1 MRDQRYRVLVTDE
14 VDAEG
19 VALLRNHPNI
29 EVVERP
35 TRPLP
40 ELLEEIAEY
49 DALVGRSATR
59 ISRELLDRGTRLRVI
74 GRAGVGVDNVDIE
87 RATELG
93 VAVINAPGGN
103 TVSVAEL
110 VFGVL
115 ISYLRHIHIAVQ
127 SMREGEWRRSQLGG
141 AELRG
146 RTLAIVGVG
155 RIGSEV
161 ARRARVFGLK
171 VIGYD
176 PYVSEARFEEL
187 GIERV
192 ENFNEALDRADVLTL
207 HVPLT
212 PETRG
217 MIGAAEIAR
226 LGPRAILLNFARG
239 GIIDEDALVEALQEG
254 SLGAAMLDVFASE
267 PLAKD
272 HPLRHLPNVLLT
284 PHLGASTAEAQRNV
298 ALEACAAVRDALVTG
313 DLSAAINAAG
323 VGGAALGEIRPLLQ
337 LAERLGRLGRTL
349 LPTGLSAMELRYS
362 GPRPAVARP
371 LLLSALQGAMQNVV
385 DARAINLVNAQ
396 HVAAERGIETA
407 WTHVSPSQ
415 ELGEE
420 IELRIEAGAR
430 SLRVGGALLGESH
443 GRITRIGA
451 FRVDVAPRGTLL
463 VLRNRDVPGVIGRV
477 GTLLGELGVNIAEY
491 HQARLQAG
499 GEALAAVQIDGS
511 LSPEQMDMLCALPE
525 LLDARQVDME

>member
-1 MRDQRYRVLVTDE
+1 MTDRQYRVMITDE

-19 VALLRNHPNI
+19 VALLRNHPDI

-35 TRPLP
+35 TRPIAEVLD
-40 ELLEEIAEY
+40 EIADY
-49 DALVGRSATR
+49 DALIGRSATR
-59 ISRELLDRGTRLRVI
+59 ISRELLDRGTRLKVI
-74 GRAGVGVDNVDIE
+74 GRAGVGVDNVDLE

-93 VAVINAPGGN
+93 IAVINAPGGN

-115 ISYLRHIHIAVQ
+115 ITYLRHVHIAVT
-127 SMREGEWRRSQLGG
+127 SMRAGEWRRSQLGG

-146 RTLAIVGVG
+146 RTMVIVGLG

-161 ARRARVFGLK
+161 ARRGRVYGLK
-171 VIGYD
+171 LLGYD
-176 PYVSEARFEEL
+176 PYVSASRFEEL
-187 GIERV
+187 GVERV
-192 ENFNEALDRADVLTL
+192 EDFNTALDLADVLTL

-212 PETRG
+212 SETKG
-217 MIGAAEIAR
+217 MIGAAELAR
-226 LGPRAILLNFARG
+226 LGSRAFLLNFARG
-239 GIIDEDALVEALQEG
+239 GIIDEDALVEALQDG
-254 SLGAAMLDVFASE
+254 GLGAAMLDVFASE

-313 DLSAAINAAG
+313 DLSAAMNAAG
-323 VGGAALGEIRPLLQ
+323 VGGTALGEIRPLLQ
-337 LAERLGRLGRTL
+337 LADRLGRLGRAL
-349 LPTGLSAMELRYS
+349 LPTGLSALELRYS
-362 GPRPAVARP
+362 GPRSAAARP

-385 DARAINLVNAQ
+385 DRRAINLVNAQ
-396 HVAAERGIETA
+396 HVASERGIETA
-407 WTHVSPSQ
+407 WTHVSPSH

-420 IELRIEAGAR
+420 IELRLEGGAR
-430 SLRVGGALLGESH
+430 SLRIGGALLGEAH

-451 FRVDVAPRGTLL
+451 FRVDIAPRGTLL
-463 VLRNRDVPGVIGRV
+463 VMRNRDVPGVIGRV

-511 LSPEQMDMLCALPE
+511 LSADQMEMLCALPE
-525 LLDARQVDME
+525 LLDAKQVVME

>member
-1 MRDQRYRVLVTDE
+1 MKDQRYRVLVTDE

-141 AELRG
+141 AEPRG
-146 RTLAIVGVG
+146 RTLALVGGG
-155 RIGSEV
+155 RLGSEA

-239 GIIDEDALVEALQEG
+239 GIIDEDALV
-254 SLGAAMLDVFASE
+254 
-267 PLAKD
+267 
-272 HPLRHLPNVLLT
+272 
-284 PHLGASTAEAQRNV
+284 
-298 ALEACAAVRDALVTG
+298 
-313 DLSAAINAAG
+313 
-323 VGGAALGEIRPLLQ
+323 
-337 LAERLGRLGRTL
+337 
-349 LPTGLSAMELRYS
+349 
-362 GPRPAVARP
+362 
-371 LLLSALQGAMQNVV
+371 
-385 DARAINLVNAQ
+385 
-396 HVAAERGIETA
+396 
-407 WTHVSPSQ
+407 
-415 ELGEE
+415 
-420 IELRIEAGAR
+420 
-430 SLRVGGALLGESH
+430 
-443 GRITRIGA
+443 
-451 FRVDVAPRGTLL
+451 
-463 VLRNRDVPGVIGRV
+463 
-477 GTLLGELGVNIAEY
+477 
-491 HQARLQAG
+491 
-499 GEALAAVQIDGS
+499 
-511 LSPEQMDMLCALPE
+511 
-525 LLDARQVDME
+525 